1 MGARAGWGVLTLFAC
16 GLVGFAAGPQVRA
29 AEPKEEAVEAEL
41 LRDLDLLR
49 ETNMAQQG
57 EFFRHMKF
65 LERLRFLESLKF
77 LEGSPPTEPATEEG
91 K

>member
-1 MGARAGWGVLTLFAC
+1 MRPGWGVLALFAC
-16 GLVGFAAGPQVRA
+16 GLVGFAAGSQVSA
-29 AEPKEEAVEAEL
+29 ADPKEEAIDAEM

-57 EFFRHMKF
+57 EFFRLMTL
-65 LERLRFLESLKF
+65 LERLRLLESLKV
-77 LEGSPPTEPATEEG
+77 LEGSSPTEPATEEG